1 MATATAFFAGAVGT
15 GFGAVGFA
23 FNHDGL
29 AEGDNAETVG
39 AGAFHLGNGC
49 HGFFLQ
55 MGDTREVCFTSPLI
69 YLNSC
74 SNVN

>member
-39 AGAFHLGNGC
+39 ASAFHLGNGC
-49 HGFFLQ
+49 HGFFSKWVTQ
-55 MGDTREVCFTSPLI
+55 GRYASPL
-69 YLNSC
+69 L
-74 SNVN
+74 